1 ELVAAGS
8 VIHHLERLDGDMV
21 TAVASAEVE
30 LMWCPGG
37 VLEHDGC
44 EVRML
49 EPDAS
54 PFGDQRVG
62 RSCRRRVPGARNLRS
77 ARSVGPRS
85 WARPDQ
91 RGGRSSTGCGQRRA
105 VAAPGTVTVPAVGAG
120 LLGM

>member
-1 ELVAAGS
+1 
-8 VIHHLERLDGDMV
+8 MV

-54 PFGDQRVG
+54 PFGDQRVEAARADPARLFRG
-62 RSCRRRVPGARNLRS
+62 DGQVDRVE
-77 ARSVGPRS
+77 
-85 WARPDQ
+85 
-91 RGGRSSTGCGQRRA
+91 GGYL
-105 VAAPGTVTVPAVGAG
+105 VPAIFAA
-120 LLGM
+120 LRA